1 MILADLYPAASGPA
15 VIAAWSLAFAC
26 AALAMALAMWR
37 GTSWRRARRMKRAE
51 AESVLRETLERTQ
64 AQLLA
69 SSRVSQME
77 ALAAGDVN
85 TVVQEISELA
95 ARTTGCARINAWL
108 FNEDESELHC
118 IDLFDAKTSLHTAGM
133 VLREPEFRA
142 EFAVLKHSRYVDAD
156 DPLTDPRTAGYIEPY
171 LKPLGI
177 TSMLD
182 AVVRVAGHNLGL
194 LCFEHVGRAHH
205 WEGDEIA
212 FACQMADKIGLTIV
226 TSRRLES
233 ERRLRESESAL
244 AEAQSIAHLGNWELD
259 VASAALTWSDETY
272 RIFGLTRDTFTP
284 TYEGVLSRIHP
295 DDRAMVD
302 RTYRSSLLQR
312 DLSVDH
318 RIVLNDG
325 TVRHVA
331 EHARTFT
338 DATGRAIRSVG
349 TVQDITNRK
358 TGEEQLHLANTI
370 LRTQMETSPDAILV
384 VDATGRILSF
394 NQRFIEL
401 WSVPRELAEAG
412 EDGPLLAAVVAQ
424 IADSSAFVTRVQ
436 HLYAHPDEA
445 GHDEI
450 ELRDGR
456 IVDRLTAPLRAGSE
470 ASLGRVW
477 FFRDVTDRKRVEA
490 RIRHTARHDG
500 LTGLVNRL
508 VFKEAIDQAIARAR
522 RGAKAFAVLYLDLDR
537 FKDINDSLGH
547 AAGDELLVQVGARLR
562 AACRTTDTVARFG
575 GDEFAVIASDAC
587 SPADAAALA
596 TTLIDALSRPF
607 QLAAGEIRTG
617 ASIGIAMF
625 AAADAA
631 TDPEML
637 LSQADV
643 ALYRAKE
650 DGRGLLA
657 FFTEALDKEVRTRVA
672 LTSQLRE
679 AIACN
684 QLVLHYQPQV
694 QLATGRI
701 IGVEALVRWRH
712 PDRGLIEP
720 SAFVPIAEHSG
731 LIGALSMWVLRESC
745 RQAKA
750 WRDAGFDLGTIAVN
764 LSALQFKAPQLLEH
778 SVLTIVAESGLPAT
792 CLELELTETA
802 LMAASRE
809 PSHILTRLRERGV
822 RLAIDDFGTGYS
834 SLDYLQR
841 FPVDRIKIAR
851 EFVAQAV
858 TAGSA
863 TIIRATIGLA
873 RELGIAVIAEG
884 VESTTQRDLLRA
896 WGCEHAQG
904 FLFSPPLSAEALLP
918 LLQHGTI
925 PLSTNNLS
933 PDPED
938 PTTVGVLVH

>member
-1 MILADLYPAASGPA
+1 VYFVDWLDAGLRVAAQRTSRS
-15 VIAAWSLAFAC
+15 VRRIATAAAAFAPWPG
-26 AALAMALAMWR
+26 APMTR
-37 GTSWRRARRMKRAE
+37 GVT
-51 AESVLRETLERTQ
+51 AESTLRETLDRTQ
-64 AQLLA
+64 RQLLA
-69 SSRVSQME
+69 ASRVSQMD
-77 ALAAGDVN
+77 ALTTGDVPAFVREA
-85 TVVQEISELA
+85 TEQA
-95 ARTTGCARINAWL
+95 ARATGCARVSAWL
-108 FNEDESELHC
+108 FNDDETELHC
-118 IDLFDAKTSLHTAGM
+118 LDLFDAPSSAHSAGM
-133 VLREPEFRA
+133 VLREPDFRA
-142 EFAVLKHSRYVDAD
+142 EFEVLKYSRYVDAD
-156 DPLTDPRTAGYIEPY
+156 DPLTDPRTAGYVEPY
-171 LKPLGI
+171 LRPLRI

-182 AVVRVAGHNLGL
+182 AVVRAAGVNLGL
-194 LCFEHVGRAHH
+194 LCFEHVDQPHH

-212 FACQMADKIGLTIV
+212 FACQLADKVGLALITR
-226 TSRRLES
+226 RRLES
-233 ERRLRESESAL
+233 ERRLRESEAAL
-244 AEAQSIAHLGNWELD
+244 AEAQAIAHLGSWEFD
-259 VASAALTWSDETY
+259 VATATLTWSDETY
-272 RIFGLTRDTFTP
+272 RIFGVTRGTFTP
-284 TYEGVLSRIHP
+284 TYAGVIARMHP
-295 DDRAMVD
+295 DDQALVD
-302 RTYRSSLLQR
+302 RTYRSSLSQG
-312 DLSVDH
+312 DLSIDH
-318 RIVLNDG
+318 RIVLDDG
-325 TVRHVA
+325 GIRYVT
-331 EHARTFT
+331 EHARTFF
-338 DATGRAIRSVG
+338 DATGRAVRSVG
-349 TVQDITNRK
+349 TVQDITPRK
-358 TGEEQLHLANTI
+358 LAEEQLQLANTI
-370 LRTQMETSPDAILV
+370 LRTQLETSPDGILV
-384 VDATGRILSF
+384 VDAAHRIRSF
-394 NQRFIEL
+394 NQRFVEL
-401 WSVPRELAEAG
+401 WSLPVELVDAG
-412 EDGPLLAAVVAQ
+412 DDSAVLATVQGQ
-424 IADSSAFVTRVQ
+424 IADETGFLTRVRY
-436 HLYAHPDEA
+436 LYAHPNEA
-445 GHDEI
+445 GQDEI

-456 IVDRLTAPLRAGSE
+456 IIDRQTAPLRA
-470 ASLGRVW
+470 ASGIDLGRVW

-490 RIRHTARHDG
+490 RVRHTARHDG

-508 VFKEAIDQAIARAR
+508 VFKEAIDEAIARAR
-522 RGAKAFAVLYLDLDR
+522 RGARPFAVLYLDLDR

-587 SPADAAALA
+587 SPTDAAALA

-607 QLAAGEIRTG
+607 QLATGEIRTG

-625 AAADAA
+625 AVGDAA
-631 TDPEML
+631 TDAEML

-731 LIGALSMWVLRESC
+731 LISALSVWVLREGC

-750 WRDAGFDLGTIAVN
+750 WRDAGVDLGTMAIN

-778 SVLTIVAESGLPAT
+778 SVLTIIAETGLPAT

-851 EFVAQAV
+851 EFVDQAV

-884 VESTTQRDLLRA
+884 VESVAQRDLLRA
-896 WGCEHAQG
+896 WGCEDAQG
-904 FLFSPPLSAEALLP
+904 FLFSPPLSAEALAP

-925 PLSTNNLS
+925 PLSAGKLS
-933 PDPED
+933 QDPGD
-938 PTTVGVLVH
+938 QATVGALVH